1 MNTNLFQYVD
11 TFVYKLPND
20 VGRTSK
26 GNKAPNSL
34 PKVDNV
40 QRDKYSN
47 QINLK
52 DSLQMSKSQPAQVQ
66 KLTNTTW
73 QHFMPTAARERIKR

>member
-1 MNTNLFQYVD
+1 MPRRIVH
-11 TFVYKLPND
+11 KLTND

-26 GNKAPNSL
+26 GNQTPNSL

-40 QRDKYSN
+40 QRDKYSS

-52 DSLQMSKSQPAQVQ
+52 DSVQNAKLQPAQVER
-66 KLTNTTW
+66 LTNTMW
-73 QHFMPTAARERIKR
+73 HHLMPTVARERIKR